1 MCYSNKLNFGQNWV
15 QELRLMAAND
25 NVLFSKPFMRSCHGT
40 CRGQPKVLVLQSL
53 QGHVET
59 LEWVT

>member
-1 MCYSNKLNFGQNWV
+1 
-15 QELRLMAAND
+15 MAAND